1 MCMVRISQNNK
12 LRVAY
17 INTVTYLVTTII
29 CHQYVQN
36 FASSYHNSRHT
47 VKQTYVF
54 PHPMQSELTSGP
66 GSADRSA
73 ELRHR

>member
-1 MCMVRISQNNK
+1 MYMVRISQNNK

-36 FASSYHNSRHT
+36 FASFYHNSRHT
-47 VKQTYVF
+47 VV
-54 PHPMQSELTSGP
+54 LLIGP
-66 GSADRSA
+66 QNCDIDN
-73 ELRHR
+73 